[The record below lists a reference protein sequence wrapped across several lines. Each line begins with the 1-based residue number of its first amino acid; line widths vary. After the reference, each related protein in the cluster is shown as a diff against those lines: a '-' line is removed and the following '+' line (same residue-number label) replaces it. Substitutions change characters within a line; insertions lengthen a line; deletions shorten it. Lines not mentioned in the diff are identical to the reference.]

1 MLSQLCLIL
10 SLSQSV
16 FSEDTMFSPRDI
28 TLEAEKMLLGDNPD
42 LDGAIE
48 LLSLAADY
56 EDAYAQAIL
65 GDIYYHCDT
74 GEDTKGLGLTLLN
87 RSAMNG
93 NSFGELWLAEAYLD
107 YKTPDY
113 PEIVRLLEKSASKGR
128 YCSYWHLGMMNF
140 LGIGVEKNMDKCLEF
155 LSLGAEGNDPMSL
168 LYLGKIYYHGEDVNK
183 DYARALDLLLR
194 ANAQGEK
201 ESLVYLGL
209 MYKYGLGVTKNTD
222 EARKYLCQAILRPK
236 YHWFLVQRELRTLR

>member
-1 MLSQLCLIL
+1 MLSHLYLTL
-10 SLSQSV
+10 SLIQSV
-16 FSEDTMFSPRDI
+16 FSEDVMISPRDI
-28 TLEAEKMLLGDNPD
+28 TLEAEKILLGDAPD

-74 GEDTKGLGLTLLN
+74 GEDTKALGLTLLN

-113 PEIVRLLEKSASKGR
+113 PEIIRLLERSASKGR
-128 YCSYWHLGMMNF
+128 YRSYGHLGMMNF
-140 LGIGVEKNMDKCLEF
+140 LGIGVDKNMDKCIEY
-155 LSLGAEGNDPMSL
+155 LSLGAEGKDPMSL
-168 LYLGKIYYHGEDVNK
+168 LNLGKIYYHGEDVNK
-183 DYARALDLLLR
+183 DYAKALDLLLR
-194 ANAQGEK
+194 ANAMGEK

-209 MYKYGLGVTKNTD
+209 IYKYGLGTEKNIDT
-222 EARKYLCQAILRPK
+222 ARTYLRQAILHPE
-236 YHWFLVQRELRTLR
+236 YHQFLVQRELRTLS

>member
-16 FSEDTMFSPRDI
+16 FSEDTMISTRDI
-28 TLEAEKMLLGDNPD
+28 TLEAEKILLADNPD
-42 LDGAIE
+42 LDVAIE
-48 LLSLAADY
+48 LLTLAAEY

-74 GEDTKGLGLTLLN
+74 GEDTKALGLTLLN

-113 PEIVRLLEKSASKGR
+113 PEIIRLLKRSASKGR
-128 YCSYWHLGMMNF
+128 HRSYWHLGMMNF
-140 LGIGVEKNMDKCLEF
+140 LGIGVDKNMDKCLEF
-155 LSLGAEGNDPMSL
+155 LSLGAEGDDSMSL
-168 LYLGKIYYHGEDVNK
+168 LVLGKIYYHGEDVVR
-183 DYARALDLLLR
+183 DYVKALDFLLR
-194 ANAQGEK
+194 ANATGEK
-201 ESLVYLGL
+201 ESNFYLGL
-209 MYKYGLGVTKNTD
+209 MYKYGLGVGKNINK
-222 EARKYLCQAILRPK
+222 AKF
-236 YHWFLVQRELRTLR
+236 FLSNAVAHQDHHRFSASIELRSLS